1 MVVLHNPRW
10 DGIYMVIVSEATE
23 GVSKNGNPYVDLT
36 LVIANAVDP
45 EHIGYT
51 VRFQKLYF
59 TEKSMERSIHFL
71 EVLTGTK
78 LEKDRELDLDVAQ
91 LIDYRITVQFTQES
105 YTGDAGKERQST
117 KIKKFWP
124 EEAFE
129 QIACKACAA
138 QK

>member
-1 MVVLHNPRW
+1 MSTQLPFSWLRKPTPTVTEKRSRPPKRRNSGLAKTTSVLHTRVASMVVLHNPRW

-59 TEKSMERSIHFL
+59 T
-71 EVLTGTK
+71 
-78 LEKDRELDLDVAQ
+78 
-91 LIDYRITVQFTQES
+91 
-105 YTGDAGKERQST
+105 
-117 KIKKFWP
+117 
-124 EEAFE
+124 
-129 QIACKACAA
+129 
-138 QK
+138 